1 MKRSWLTALIA
12 ANLLALLALVFIYP
26 HLMVSPGAVVAG
38 HADIATDC
46 FACHAPLRGA
56 SSERCIACH
65 ALSDIG
71 LRTSKGVA
79 LANKSVKTSFHQEL
93 IEQDCVAC
101 HSDHLGP
108 KLTQRS
114 RKPFSHSL
122 LRVAVR
128 EQCQSC
134 HKAPT
139 DNLHRQVPG
148 NCTQCHSQQAWKP
161 ATFAHSVLPVAVR
174 EQCQSCH
181 KSPTDTLHRQVS
193 GNCTQ
198 CHSLQAWKPATFAH
212 EKFFVLDRDHNTR
225 CETCHLNNNYKTYT
239 CYGCH
244 EHSPARVRAEHM
256 EEGIRNFENCVKCHR
271 SAQGEPENRD
281 GGQGQSRGEGQRRGR
296 EEDD

>member
-1 MKRSWLTALIA
+1 MKRGWLTALIS

-79 LANKSVKTSFHQEL
+79 LANKSVKTSFHQDL
-93 IEQDCVAC
+93 IEQDCVGC
-101 HSDHLGP
+101 HSDHQGP

-134 HKAPT
+134 HKSPPDT
-139 DNLHRQVPG
+139 LHRQVTG
-148 NCTQCHSQQAWKP
+148 NCTQCHSQ
-161 ATFAHSVLPVAVR
+161 
-174 EQCQSCH
+174 
-181 KSPTDTLHRQVS
+181 
-193 GNCTQ
+193 
-198 CHSLQAWKPATFAH
+198 QAWKPATFAH
-212 EKFFVLDRDHNTR
+212 EKFFVLDRDHTTR
-225 CETCHLNNNYKTYT
+225 CETCHVNNNYKTYT

-244 EHSPARVRAEHM
+244 EHNPARVRAEHM
-256 EEGIRNFENCVKCHR
+256 EEGIRNFENCVECHR
-271 SAQGEPENRD
+271 SAQGEPENR
-281 GGQGQSRGEGQRRGR
+281 GVGQGQRKSEGQRRGR
-296 EEDD
+296 EKGD